1 MAPVKGMAAAS
12 EGGRTVRGEPR
23 IGKNKGHIMGYVQ
36 KILQPDEQIV
46 YSAPIHWVVYLRGLF
61 FFLLGV
67 AVLAW
72 FMILPPPTADQSQ
85 IWHMGTLG
93 VGALL
98 LVAAVISFL
107 GALIE
112 RHSTELVITSR
123 RVVAKTGLIRRHTWE
138 INATKV
144 EGVEVAQSILGR
156 ILDFG
161 TVTVKGTG
169 GGTAPIRNIDDPV
182 AFRSHVTSL

>member
-1 MAPVKGMAAAS
+1 
-12 EGGRTVRGEPR
+12 
-23 IGKNKGHIMGYVQ
+23 MGYVQ

-46 YSAPIHWVVYLRGLF
+46 YGASIHWVVYLRAAV
-61 FFLLGV
+61 FLVLGV

-72 FMILPPPTADQSQ
+72 FLIQPPLTADESPVWRMA
-85 IWHMGTLG
+85 ILG
-93 VGALL
+93 VAAVL

-123 RVVAKTGLIRRHTWE
+123 RVIAKTGLIRRHTWE

>member
-1 MAPVKGMAAAS
+1 MPKETA
-12 EGGRTVRGEPR
+12 EGHRLPNEGS
-23 IGKNKGHIMGYVQ
+23 IMSYVQ

-46 YSAPIHWVVYLRGLF
+46 YRAPIHWVVYLRSI
-61 FFLLGV
+61 LLLILGG

-72 FMILPPPTADQSQ
+72 FLVRRQPTDETLFSAV
-85 IWHMGTLG
+85 ILG
-93 VGALL
+93 VGCLL
-98 LVAAVISFL
+98 ILLAAIDFL
-107 GALIE
+107 QALIE

-123 RVVAKTGLIRRHTWE
+123 RVVAKIGLIRRHTWE
-138 INATKV
+138 INAAKV

-156 ILDFG
+156 ILDYG

>member
-1 MAPVKGMAAAS
+1 MS
-12 EGGRTVRGEPR
+12 
-23 IGKNKGHIMGYVQ
+23 YVQ
-36 KILQPDEQIV
+36 KVLQPDEQIV
-46 YSAPIHWVVYLRGLF
+46 YSAPIHWVVYLRSIF
-61 FFLLGV
+61 FFVFGI

-72 FMILPPPTADQSQ
+72 FMIQPPLTEDQSPLWNTA
-85 IWHMGTLG
+85 ILG
-93 VGALL
+93 VGCLL
-98 LVAAVISFL
+98 IVLAVFSFL
-107 GALIE
+107 HALIE
-112 RHSTELVITSR
+112 RRSTELVITSR
-123 RVVAKTGLIRRHTWE
+123 RVIAKTGLVRRHTWE